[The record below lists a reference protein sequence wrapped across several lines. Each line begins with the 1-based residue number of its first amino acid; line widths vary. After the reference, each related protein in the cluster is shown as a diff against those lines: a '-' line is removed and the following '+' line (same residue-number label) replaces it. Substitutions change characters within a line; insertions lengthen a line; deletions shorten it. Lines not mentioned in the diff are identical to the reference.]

1 MQVGLTI
8 IPGYFYL
15 KEFISP
21 SDARDFVKKK
31 KKPKSGS
38 KRIMSLTRESFLFF
52 FLSSTREP
60 RVHSAYT
67 LRLFGTHIGKSKL
80 LLG

>member
-21 SDARDFVKKK
+21 SDARDFVKKQK
-31 KKPKSGS
+31 SPKVDQ
-38 KRIMSLTRESFLFF
+38 KEL
-52 FLSSTREP
+52 
-60 RVHSAYT
+60 
-67 LRLFGTHIGKSKL
+67 
-80 LLG
+80 